1 MKDVTITLTTVYDEE
16 SYESW
21 EFIYSNEHAD
31 VSISQIKESI
41 NYAKIELDEGYS
53 ADDIMD
59 YVVNELGGFYSNVRK
74 LDVDIEMLI

>member
-21 EFIYSNEHAD
+21 EFIYSNDHAD
-31 VSISQIKESI
+31 VSINQIKETIS
-41 NYAKIELDEGYS
+41 YAKSELDEGYS
-53 ADDIMD
+53 SDDIMD
-59 YVVNELGGFYSNVRK
+59 YVVSELGGFYSNVRK

>member
-21 EFIYSNEHAD
+21 EFIYSNDHAD
-31 VSISQIKESI
+31 VSINQIKETIS
-41 NYAKIELDEGYS
+41 YAKIELDEGYS

-59 YVVNELGGFYSNVRK
+59 YVVSELGGFYSNVRK